1 MIAKNIFI
9 KGDILMERQDGFI
22 RDGKEKTTKKQKE
35 FLQEFKQN

>member
-22 RDGKEKTTKKQKE
+22 RDGKEKDYKE
-35 FLQEFKQN
+35 IERSFVGV